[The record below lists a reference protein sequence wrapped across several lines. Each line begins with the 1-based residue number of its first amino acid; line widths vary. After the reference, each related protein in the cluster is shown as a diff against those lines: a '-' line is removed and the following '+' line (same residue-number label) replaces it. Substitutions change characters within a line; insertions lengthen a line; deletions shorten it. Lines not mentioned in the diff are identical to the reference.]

1 MMGDGMSGWGGLGL
15 LWMALFWVGIALLVV
30 WTVRQFGG
38 GSSERSERRPLE
50 ILEER
55 FARGEIDRDEFEER
69 KRVLEGR

>member
-1 MMGDGMSGWGGLGL
+1 MMWDGMWGWGGLGL

-30 WTVRQFGG
+30 WSVRQFGG
-38 GSSERSERRPLE
+38 GSGGGSERRALE